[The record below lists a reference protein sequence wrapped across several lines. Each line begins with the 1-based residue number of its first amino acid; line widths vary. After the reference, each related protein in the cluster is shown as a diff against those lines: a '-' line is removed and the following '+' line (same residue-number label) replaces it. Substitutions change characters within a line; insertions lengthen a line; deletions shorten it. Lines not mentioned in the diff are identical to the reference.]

1 MKYFLLFFFLIF
13 LNIAHADNQIDKGSP
28 ACAVDR
34 VSHVILYDGS
44 HSVCIQDDK
53 MAFYT
58 GQFFL
63 YEHVLKP
70 VCPPE
75 DIEMEQVLH
84 AKLYF
89 DDSEVIQY
97 DVLKD
102 AAGRFYL
109 RKGTSLFALSS
120 EKYYMLS
127 HLLHGYH
134 APLPESVEIPLP
146 DRSHPLIRVTERDY
160 LYIKKEEIDNETYYS
175 AHLLFNY
182 LRRGLTYYV
191 CISGKYK
198 SLLEL
203 LNEDKN
209 LQTVRSVATWQYPP
223 YYAYRKEFTNSTKL
237 TAQEE
242 SCIIDY
248 VISNGLN
255 INQSWFLMGAFYSH
269 VKTSDKSM

>member
-1 MKYFLLFFFLIF
+1 
-13 LNIAHADNQIDKGSP
+13 
-28 ACAVDR
+28 
-34 VSHVILYDGS
+34 
-44 HSVCIQDDK
+44 
-53 MAFYT
+53 
-58 GQFFL
+58 
-63 YEHVLKP
+63 
-70 VCPPE
+70 
-75 DIEMEQVLH
+75 
-84 AKLYF
+84 
-89 DDSEVIQY
+89 
-97 DVLKD
+97 
-102 AAGRFYL
+102 
-109 RKGTSLFALSS
+109 
-120 EKYYMLS
+120 MLS

-134 APLPESVEIPLP
+134 AFLPESVEIPLP
-146 DRSHPLIRVTERDY
+146 DRSHPLIRVTGGDY

-175 AHLLFNY
+175 AHLMFNY

-209 LQTVRSVATWQYPP
+209 LQAVRSVATWQYPP

-255 INQSWFLMGAFYSH
+255 INQSWFLMEAFYSH
-269 VKTSDKSM
+269 IRTSDKSM